1 MKVSELHYDKSL
13 WITVGMDDD
22 VLLAERITPR
32 KRGRTVSVEDL
43 EAMRR
48 EMTRCM
54 WQLSARQVER
64 DMTEIIRKLALFV
77 ATSEE
82 ERNIMRAKEV
92 NREKA

>member
-32 KRGRTVSVEDL
+32 KRGRTVSVEDI

-64 DMTEIIRKLALFV
+64 ETTEIVGKLALLV
-77 ATSEE
+77 AICEE
-82 ERNIMRAKEV
+82 EGNIMRAKEA
-92 NREKA
+92 NCEKA